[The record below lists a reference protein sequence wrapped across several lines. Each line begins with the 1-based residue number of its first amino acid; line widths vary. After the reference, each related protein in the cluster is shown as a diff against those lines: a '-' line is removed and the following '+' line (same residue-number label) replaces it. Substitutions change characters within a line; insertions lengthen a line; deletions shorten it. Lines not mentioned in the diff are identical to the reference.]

1 MAGAP
6 GKCAAATMLLTSG
19 RRRQTLH
26 SHTHTCTHTDKQTH
40 LQQLLL
46 RTHLCTHLSHFYGCS
61 QLKHARLNVCNG
73 TLQRLRQAHVCRHTK
88 CTQCAMPARTPCRA
102 LRPCKGMLLDCNC
115 IGQDT
120 CCQQL

>member
-40 LQQLLL
+40 LQQLALTYALITL
-46 RTHLCTHLSHFYGCS
+46 RS
-61 QLKHARLNVCNG
+61 QLKHTRLNVCNG
-73 TLQRLRQAHVCRHTK
+73 TLQRLRQARVCRHTK